1 METKRHPRVNFRD
14 FPDGTVAVGEG
25 PLGRVCEGFFAKM
38 CVGGMGQTLLRGRE
52 LVGFG
57 VRNLPPMVRVTT
69 GKAAFPVASG
79 LVWTGFGDIDHDH

>member
-1 METKRHPRVNFRD
+1 
-14 FPDGTVAVGEG
+14 
-25 PLGRVCEGFFAKM
+25 M

-79 LVWTGFGDIDHDH
+79 LVWTGFGDIDHDHRNLALLVQSQLFLELSG